1 MNLIQEL
8 LIGNF
13 LMKNVKFFDKSMAKY
28 ANSSFFDEVIV
39 LWRNRLKDD
48 YKRVD
53 NCYSSLN
60 KI

>member
-1 MNLIQEL
+1 
-8 LIGNF
+8 
-13 LMKNVKFFDKSMAKY
+13 MKNVKFFDKSMAKY